1 MSIFKQFQAYI
12 TKLPFFN
19 RLAWK
24 LALFTGLLVILIV
37 LALSLPVYWLTR
49 NTLEDQLTDH
59 LAVNITN
66 FSETLDKHLVD
77 IVIRY
82 PELQTM
88 QDSLD
93 YFLRQS
99 LQRYPVSAIYIL
111 DDQNILKAGAGNRIQ
126 TIQSILTHS
135 ADINKARRN
144 GIGFAPLY
152 KDDSGK
158 SVKSV
163 YKHFHTANCFGLII
177 GMEADAQFLKYTEQ
191 LRRRIVVIGLFVLAV
206 SVIAVLIL
214 SQTLTKPL
222 RNLTEFARKIGR
234 GRADP
239 SILRTRQDEI
249 GFLGKTMLEMQHK
262 ISKRENEN
270 KELIASV
277 AHEIRNPLAGMQV
290 NTELLLE
297 ATSHAAELHAYAKA
311 VAAEIENLSTIVENF
326 LAYARPLDTTLEHH
340 SLRSLIEESIGAIR
354 HNFPDSN
361 IKIHGDATA
370 RVNAQKIRHVFF
382 NLLKNAC
389 EAAPAAGPITVRISK
404 QNDLIAVA
412 IENPG
417 DPIPETHQSQ
427 IFEAFFSSKATG
439 VGLGLSIAKSIM
451 EQHGGTIRLAHSD
464 NRGTEFVIELPA
476 G

>member
-1 MSIFKQFQAYI
+1 MPAPIIKFPTA
-12 TKLPFFN
+12 FFN

-59 LAVNITN
+59 LAVNIAN
-66 FSETLDKHLVD
+66 FSETLDKRLVD

-88 QDSLD
+88 QDSLNH
-93 YFLRQS
+93 FLRQS

-111 DDQNILKAGAGNRIQ
+111 DDQNILKAGAGNRIH

-135 ADINKARRN
+135 ADLDKARRN

-152 KDDSGK
+152 KDESGK

-163 YKHFHTANCFGLII
+163 YKLFHTTHCPGLII
-177 GMEADAQFLKYTEQ
+177 GMDADAQFLKYTEQ

-206 SVIAVLIL
+206 SVIVVLIL

-234 GRADP
+234 GYADP

-262 ISKRENEN
+262 ITKRENEN

-326 LAYARPLDTTLEHH
+326 LAYAQPLDATLELH
-340 SLRSLIEESIGAIR
+340 SLRTLFEESINAIR
-354 HNFPDSN
+354 RDFPDRN
-361 IKIHGDATA
+361 IQIHGDVTA
-370 RVNAQKIRHVFF
+370 RVNAHKIRHVFF

-389 EAAPAAGPITVRISK
+389 EAAPAASPITVRINK
-404 QNDLIAVA
+404 QTDLITVA
-412 IENPG
+412 IENRG
-417 DPIPETHQSQ
+417 EAIPAALQSQ
-427 IFEAFFSSKATG
+427 IFEAFYSTKETG
-439 VGLGLSIAKSIM
+439 VGLGLSIAKSIV

-464 NRGTEFVIELPA
+464 SRGTEFVIELPA